1 MHAILFLLCS
11 VIFAAAVWSSMVSWN
26 ALRAMHRDK
35 DPLLERIGVR
45 SPNSPMDLWRG
56 IIVLAF
62 TPAGDALPRR
72 TRLAMRM
79 VCVGSVIS
87 LVAGAVLAAQAGS
100 GR

>member
-1 MHAILFLLCS
+1 MDAILLVLCS
-11 VIFAAAVWSSMVSWN
+11 GVFAAAVWSSMVSWN

-35 DPLLERIGVR
+35 DPLLERVGVR
-45 SPNSPMDLWRG
+45 SPDNPMGLWRG

-62 TPAGDALPRR
+62 TPAGDTLPGR

-79 VCVGSVIS
+79 VCVGSVVS
-87 LVAGAVLAAQAGS
+87 LVAGAVLAAQTGS

>member
-1 MHAILFLLCS
+1 MDAILLVLCS
-11 VIFAAAVWSSMVSWN
+11 GVFSAAVWSSMVSWN

-35 DPLLERIGVR
+35 DALLERIGVR

-87 LVAGAVLAAQAGS
+87 LVAGAVLASQAGS